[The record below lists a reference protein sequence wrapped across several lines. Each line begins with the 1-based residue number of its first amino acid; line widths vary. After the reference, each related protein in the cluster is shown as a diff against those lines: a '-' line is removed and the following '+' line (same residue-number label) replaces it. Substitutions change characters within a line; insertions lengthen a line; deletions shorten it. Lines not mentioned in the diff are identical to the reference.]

1 MAVQPCEQCD
11 ALKLDKHDA
20 YRPTTLGS
28 KAALLGSVWERLC
41 ISCWRK
47 LQRESASNDAVQDWT
62 P

>member
-11 ALKLDKHDA
+11 TLKVDKYDA

-28 KAALLGSVWERLC
+28 KAALSGFRWERLC

-47 LQRESASNDAVQDWT
+47 LQRESASK
-62 P
+62 

>member
-11 ALKLDKHDA
+11 TLKLDKYDA

-28 KAALLGSVWERLC
+28 KAALSGFRWERLC

-47 LQRESASNDAVQDWT
+47 LQRESASK
-62 P
+62 